1 MASSM
6 PLCPSKFFR
15 ADFSNLE
22 AYSPIKPLDVLAAEL
37 GLSVESLVKLDAN
50 ENLYGPLPSI
60 ARAVK
65 ECDVLH
71 IYPDPSQT
79 QLRQDIASFLRVAG
93 LTADNISAGTGS
105 DELLDLVFRLFDPK
119 AIVNLPPTFGMYPF
133 LSKINKCAIISCDR
147 LAGPAF
153 SIDFEAVRAAVA
165 KGASVVFAAS
175 PNNPTG
181 GMLKHEEVK
190 TLCALDAI
198 IVVDEAYAEFA
209 SESQSAASLIPTH
222 PNLIVMRTFS
232 KWAGLAGLR
241 VGYAAAHTEI
251 TSAIM
256 AMKQPYNVNVA
267 ADFAARA
274 ALASS
279 SDVMKLQVQPML
291 SERLRMET
299 ELPALGW
306 LCAVPSDSNFVLFEV
321 RRPFVA
327 SEVVASLRSKGI
339 LVRFYPSGRLSG
351 YIRISCGRPVDTDRL
366 VKALETIGR
375 DQEKAYG
382 TPLCMKKLVESPVHP
397 IVGHF
402 HPSLPNVVLW
412 DMDGVLVEVA
422 SSYRAAII
430 ATAKIFKADVTD
442 TDIDAIKAAGGANND
457 WVVTQRL
464 IKGKGL
470 PEPSLADVTAAFE
483 KIYQGEAG
491 VPGLKAKEIALVSK
505 STLLEIKKRCPG
517 GMAVVTGRPLT
528 DCNEAISRYD
538 WVGIFDAVVTMDDG
552 EPKPSPAPVFLALQ
566 RLKDVLIK
574 RGLGQI
580 EAFALTLPGT
590 AVMIGDTVDDIRA
603 ATSAGVCAIG
613 VFPPDKAPTA
623 NAEKSLRLKSA
634 LTDSGAERIFLPGCE
649 EFLSL
654 LNPREDGA
662 AIHAGNISRI
672 ASFGNA
678 GLSASLASS
687 LPVSSIAVSS
697 SETSL
702 QASRKT
708 IGSGNGRIGCAE
720 RETKET
726 KIYAWVN
733 LDGTGE
739 SDISSGVG
747 FLDHMI
753 SAFSKHGKVDVVL
766 RCKGDL
772 FIDDHHTAEDCALAL
787 GTAVDRALGSR
798 KNIRRW
804 GSALCPLDEALARA
818 VIDIS
823 SRPFADIN
831 LGLVREKIGDLS
843 CEMIPHVLASFAE
856 TARITL
862 HVDVLKGKNDH
873 HRSEASFKAL
883 GVALR
888 EAISIDLIGSGVP
901 STKGVL

>member
-1 MASSM
+1 MIS
-6 PLCPSKFFR
+6 PRRHFR
-15 ADFSNLE
+15 TDFNNLE
-22 AYSPIKPLDVLAAEL
+22 IYSPIKPLDVLAAEL
-37 GLSVESLVKLDAN
+37 GLSIDSLVKLDAN

-60 ARAVK
+60 ARAVQ

-79 QLRQDIASFLRVAG
+79 QLRHDIASFLHVAG
-93 LTADNISAGTGS
+93 LSADNISAGTGS

-147 LAGPAF
+147 LAAPTF
-153 SIDFEAVRAAVA
+153 LIDFEAVRAAVA
-165 KGASVVFAAS
+165 KGATVIFAAS

-181 GMLKHEEVK
+181 GMLTHDEVK
-190 TLCALDAI
+190 TLCSLDAI
-198 IVVDEAYAEFA
+198 VVVDEAYAEFA
-209 SESQSAASLIPTH
+209 SESRSAASLIPTH
-222 PNLIVMRTFS
+222 SNLIVMRTFS

-241 VGYAAAHTEI
+241 VGYAAAHIEI
-251 TSAIM
+251 TTAIM

-279 SDVMKLQVQPML
+279 LEVMKLQVQPML
-291 SERLRMET
+291 SERTRMET
-299 ELPALGW
+299 LLPALGW
-306 LCAVPSDSNFVLFEV
+306 LCAMPSDSNFVLFEV

-339 LVRFYPSGRLSG
+339 LVRYYPSGRLAG
-351 YIRISCGRPVDTDRL
+351 YIRISCGRPQDTDRL
-366 VKALETIGR
+366 VKALESIG
-375 DQEKAYG
+375 QEQATVHG
-382 TPLCMKKLVESPVHP
+382 IPLCMKNLVISPTNP
-397 IVGHF
+397 LVGRF
-402 HPSLPNVVLW
+402 YPSLPNVILW

-430 ATAKIFKADVTD
+430 ATAKIFKAEV
-442 TDIDAIKAAGGANND
+442 TDIDIDVIKAAGGANND

-464 IKGKGL
+464 IKSKGL
-470 PEPSLADVTAAFE
+470 PEPSLSDVTAAFE
-483 KIYQGEAG
+483 KIYQGDAG
-491 VPGLKAKEIALVSK
+491 VPGLKVKEIALVTRN
-505 STLLEIKKRCPG
+505 TLLEIKKRCPG
-517 GMAVVTGRPLT
+517 GIAVVTGRPLS
-528 DCNEAISRYD
+528 DCNEAISRYGWD
-538 WVGIFDAVVTMDDG
+538 DIFDAVVTMDDG

-566 RLKDVLIK
+566 RLKNVLVK
-574 RGLGQI
+574 RGVGQI
-580 EAFALTLPGT
+580 EAAALTLPET

-613 VFPPDKAPTA
+613 VFPPDKAPSA
-623 NAEKSLRLKSA
+623 NAEKSQKLKAA
-634 LTDSGAERIFLPGCE
+634 LTEAGAERIFLPGCE
-649 EFLSL
+649 EFLTL
-654 LNPREDGA
+654 LNLKEDGA
-662 AIHAGNISRI
+662 LIHSGNFARVGAFSI
-672 ASFGNA
+672 NT
-678 GLSASLASS
+678 LSMPNVTQNTTSLVKSP
-687 LPVSSIAVSS
+687 LSS
-697 SETSL
+697 SSTL
-702 QASRKT
+702 RTT
-708 IGSGNGRIGCAE
+708 IGTGKGRIGSAD

-739 SDISSGVG
+739 SEVETGVG

-753 SAFSKHGKVDVVL
+753 SAFSKHGKIDVIL

-772 FIDDHHTAEDCALAL
+772 WIDDHHTAEDCALAL
-787 GTAVDRALGSR
+787 GTAVDRALGDR

-804 GSALCPLDEALARA
+804 GSAYCPLDESLSRA

-888 EAISIDLIGSGVP
+888 EAVSLDTVGNGVP

>member
-1 MASSM
+1 MESTSSIR
-6 PLCPSKFFR
+6 KYFR
-15 ADFSNLE
+15 SDFSSLE

-37 GLSVESLVKLDAN
+37 GLSVDSLVKLDAN

-65 ECDVLH
+65 VCDVLH

-79 QLRQDIASFLRVAG
+79 QLRQDIASFLHVTG
-93 LTADNISAGTGS
+93 ITADNISAGTGS

-165 KGASVVFAAS
+165 KGASVIFAAS

-181 GMLKHEEVK
+181 GMLTHNEVK
-190 TLCALDAI
+190 TLCSLDAI

-209 SESQSAASLIPTH
+209 SESQSAVSLIPSH

-241 VGYAAAHTEI
+241 VGYAAAHIEI
-251 TSAIM
+251 TNAIM

-274 ALASS
+274 ALASAS
-279 SDVMKLQVQPML
+279 EVMKLQVQPML

-306 LCAVPSDSNFVLFEV
+306 LCAIPSDSNFVLFEV
-321 RRPFVA
+321 RKPFVA

-339 LVRFYPSGRLSG
+339 LVRYYPSGRLSG
-351 YIRISCGRPVDTDRL
+351 YLRISCGRPHDTDRL
-366 VKALETIGR
+366 LLALKSIGR
-375 DQEKAYG
+375 DQEIAHG
-382 TPLCMKKLVESPVHP
+382 LPLCMKKLVASPAHP
-397 IVGHF
+397 LVGRF
-402 HPSLPNVVLW
+402 HPSLPNVLLW

-457 WVVTQRL
+457 WIVTQRL
-464 IKGKGL
+464 IKAKGL
-470 PEPSLADVTAAFE
+470 PEPSLSDVTAAFE
-483 KIYQGEAG
+483 KIYQGEVG
-491 VPGLKAKEIALVSK
+491 VPGLKAKEVALVSK
-505 STLLEIKKRCPG
+505 ATLLEIKKRCPG

-528 DCNEAISRYD
+528 DCNEAISRYGWAD
-538 WVGIFDAVVTMDDG
+538 VFDAVVTMDDG

-580 EAFALTLPGT
+580 EASALTLPET

-662 AIHAGNISRI
+662 AIHANNIVRVS
-672 ASFGNA
+672 AFGNA
-678 GLSASLASS
+678 DAHSSSIPSKSVSLSHSQSS
-687 LPVSSIAVSS
+687 LPS
-697 SETSL
+697 
-702 QASRKT
+702 SRKS
-708 IGSGNGRIGCAE
+708 IGSGIGRIGYAE

-739 SDISSGVG
+739 SEVASGIG

-753 SAFSKHGKVDVVL
+753 SAFSKHGKIDVVL
-766 RCKGDL
+766 HCKGDL
-772 FIDDHHTAEDCALAL
+772 WIDDHHTAEDCALAL
-787 GTAVDRALGSR
+787 GTAVDKALGSR

-804 GSALCPLDEALARA
+804 GSSYCPLDEALARA

-823 SRPFADIN
+823 SRPFADVN

-888 EAISIDLIGSGVP
+888 EAASIDLVGSGVP